1 MNNQMSRF
9 MKVLLHK
16 QLNEPTTNQMNDCG
30 SKALDFLSC
39 NFRIDFL
46 KVLLHKQM
54 NKQQMNE

>member
-1 MNNQMSRF
+1 